1 MAEQTEPSELTA
13 SKLIQ
18 PEWLD
23 RVCEE
28 IVEPERRIVDPHHHL
43 WGSEGALPYSL
54 DDLWADTGSGH
65 RVEQT
70 VFMECGAEY
79 RSEGPLHLRSLGEVE
94 FVTEAAAKTAED
106 GEGRAQIVALVSH
119 IDLTRGDAIE
129 EVVHLHEDKSGG
141 LFRGV
146 RHAGACAKK
155 SDGLMIAGNAIEG
168 LYGLADFRRGVHVLG
183 RLGHTYDTWHYH
195 YQIQEFTALA
205 RAVPDTQ
212 MVLDHF
218 GTPLGTGRYA
228 DQRKE
233 IFKQWRIDVAEL
245 ARCENVVAKL
255 GGLAMPDNGFGWM
268 GRDLP
273 PSSDEFKEAQSPYYL
288 HMIDCFGPDR
298 CMFESNFPVDKMSIS
313 YPVLWNGLKKIVH
326 DFSEDEKEALFSG
339 TATRIYR
346 L

>member
-1 MAEQTEPSELTA
+1 MTESTTPKTPRM
-13 SKLIQ
+13 IQ
-18 PEWLD
+18 AEWLD
-23 RVCEE
+23 QVREE
-28 IVEPERRIVDPHHHL
+28 IVDPDRRIVDPHHHL
-43 WGSEGALPYSL
+43 WRPNGPLPYEL
-54 DDLWADTGSGH
+54 ADLWSDTGSGH

-79 RSEGPLHLRSLGEVE
+79 RSDGPEHLRSLGEVE
-94 FVTEAAAKTAED
+94 FVTEAAAQTAED
-106 GEGRAQIVALVSH
+106 GEGRARIVALVSH
-119 IDLTRGDAIE
+119 IDLTLGDAIE

-146 RHAGACAKK
+146 RDAGARAIE
-155 SDGLMIAGNAIEG
+155 SDELLIAGSAVEG
-168 LYGLADFRRGVHVLG
+168 LYGLADFRKGVHKLG

-195 YQIQEFTALA
+195 YQIQDFTALA
-205 RAVPDTQ
+205 RAVPETQ

-228 DQRKE
+228 DQRDE
-233 IFKQWRIDVAEL
+233 IFKQWRKDVAEL

-273 PSSDEFKEAQSPYYL
+273 PSSDEFVEAQSKYYL
-288 HMIDCFGPDR
+288 HMIDCFGPER

-339 TATRIYR
+339 TASRIYR
-346 L
+346 LD

>member
-1 MAEQTEPSELTA
+1 MAESNEP
-13 SKLIQ
+13 KMIQ
-18 PEWLD
+18 AEWLD
-23 RVCEE
+23 RVHEE

-43 WGSEGALPYSL
+43 WGEGGALPYSL

-79 RSEGPLHLRSLGEVE
+79 RSEGPEHLRSLGEVE
-94 FVTEAAAKTAED
+94 FVTEMASRTANE
-106 GEGRAQIVALVSH
+106 GGGRAQIAALVSR
-119 IDLTRGDAIE
+119 IDLMLGDAIE
-129 EVVHLHEDKSGG
+129 EVVHLHVDKSGG

-146 RHAGACAKK
+146 RHVGARARE
-155 SDGLMIAGNAIEG
+155 SDELMIAGNAIEG
-168 LYGLADFRRGVHVLG
+168 LYGLADFRKGVRALG
-183 RLGHTYDTWHYH
+183 RLGHTYDAWHYH
-195 YQIQEFTALA
+195 YQIQDFTELA
-205 RAVPDTQ
+205 HAVPDTQ

-228 DQRKE
+228 DNREE
-233 IFKQWRIDVAEL
+233 IFKQWRRDVTEL

-268 GRDLP
+268 GRELP
-273 PSSDEFKEAQSPYYL
+273 PSSDEFVEAQSRYYL

-346 L
+346 LQ

>member
-1 MAEQTEPSELTA
+1 MDDSR
-13 SKLIQ
+13 LIR

-23 RVCEE
+23 SVREE

-43 WGSEGALPYSL
+43 WSNDGPLPYSL

-70 VFMECGAEY
+70 VFMECSAEY
-79 RSEGPLHLRSLGEVE
+79 RQDGPEHLRSLGEVE
-94 FVTEAAAKTAED
+94 FVSDVAAKSAEGGD
-106 GEGRAQIVALVSH
+106 GRSTIAALVSN

-129 EVVHLHEDKSGG
+129 EIVHLHEEKSGG

-146 RHAGACAKK
+146 RHIAALAKK
-155 SDGLMIAGNAIEG
+155 TDGLMIAGAAIEG
-168 LYGLADFRRGVHVLG
+168 LYGLADFRNGVRALG
-183 RLGHTYDTWHYH
+183 RLGHTYDAWNYH
-195 YQIQEFTALA
+195 YQIQDFTNLA

-218 GTPLGTGRYA
+218 GTPLGVGPYA
-228 DQRKE
+228 DKREE
-233 IFKQWRIDVAEL
+233 IHQQWKKDVAEV

-268 GRDLP
+268 GRELP
-273 PSSDEFKEAQSPYYL
+273 PSSDEFVAAQSRYYL
-288 HMIDCFGPDR
+288 HMIDCFGPER
-298 CMFESNFPVDKMSIS
+298 CMFESNFPVDKMSLS
-313 YPVLWNGLKKIVH
+313 YPILWNGLKKIVI
-326 DFSEDEKEALFSG
+326 DFSEDEKDALFSG